1 MNKSKYMRE
10 IKFRA
15 WNGNNMV
22 DLYKTTPSV
31 LIPDLKIDGL
41 FIPFDKEWILMQ
53 FTGLKDRNDKEIYD
67 GDVLSGGIYLT
78 YLVQWNFKDNGWNI
92 SNNTSRFG
100 IIGNIYEN
108 PELLK

>member
-1 MNKSKYMRE
+1 MTQE
-10 IKFRA
+10 
-15 WNGNNMV
+15 
-22 DLYKTTPSV
+22 
-31 LIPDLKIDGL
+31 
-41 FIPFDKEWILMQ
+41 E
-53 FTGLKDRNDKEIYD
+53 KEIYD

-78 YLVQWNFKDNGWNI
+78 YLVQWDFKDNGWNI